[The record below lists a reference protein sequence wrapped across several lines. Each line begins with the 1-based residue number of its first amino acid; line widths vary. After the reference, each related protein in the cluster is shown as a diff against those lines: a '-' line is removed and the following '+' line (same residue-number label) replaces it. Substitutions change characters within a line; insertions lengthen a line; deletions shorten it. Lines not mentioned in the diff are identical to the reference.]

1 MALDSGN
8 PSEAYRSAA
17 WAAHEPVSLLDA
29 PTLGEALREAREAS
43 GRTLAHMSEVTRVRR
58 DYLLALEQNA
68 WDRLPSRPFA
78 LGYLRAYAEALG
90 LDEETAA
97 DRFKAEHRTEAPV
110 LQAPVGSELDEV
122 ARPERGKWV
131 AGVSVLV
138 GAVVVWNV
146 VQHVVNRNDLPPPT
160 IARTPAGWTVGA
172 PVGEGVVMEI
182 SAPRPAPAD
191 QTVPAPYITPGLEQ
205 PLTEA
210 LGAAAVQTPADTG
223 PVRRAFNPKGAVY
236 GAQPDQSRVILQARK
251 SANLVVKNGQNI
263 VYFARQLAAGEAY
276 RAPMTA
282 GLIADVSDPAA
293 FDVFLNGEHQGV
305 LPAQTASLEAL
316 NRRAADAAR
325 TLAALAEA
333 QAAAQARAAQVQAA
347 QVQAAPA
354 VNVAPAPVS
363 AGEPTAPSAG

>member
-17 WAAHEPVSLLDA
+17 WGALEPVSLLDA
-29 PTLGEALREAREAS
+29 PTLGDALREAREAS
-43 GRTLAHMSEVTRVRR
+43 GRTIAHMSEVTRVRR

-110 LQAPVGSELDEV
+110 LHAPVGSDLDEV
-122 ARPERGKWV
+122 ARPDRGKWV

-146 VQHVVNRNDLPPPT
+146 VQHVVNQNETPPPT
-160 IARTPAGWTVGA
+160 IARTPAGWTAGA
-172 PVGEGVVMEI
+172 PVGGGVVMAI
-182 SAPRPAPAD
+182 SAPEPAPAD

-210 LGAAAVQTPADTG
+210 LGAAAVQTLAGVDAG
-223 PVRRAFNPKGAVY
+223 PVRRAFNPKGAVF
-236 GAQPDQSRVILQARK
+236 GAQPNQSLVILQAKK

-276 RAPMTA
+276 RAPLTA

-305 LPAQTASLEAL
+305 LPTETASLDVL

-325 TLAALAEA
+325 ALAAQAEA
-333 QAAAQARAAQVQAA
+333 QAAAQARV
-347 QVQAAPA
+347 APA
-354 VNVAPAPVS
+354 VSVAPPAAPTS
-363 AGEPTAPSAG
+363 TPSA